1 MFCKLTV
8 SVDPMDRSFDRKI
21 KNGINSTKE
30 ENKTYVSAF
39 LDVLP
44 DRTTFSLSI
53 PETSNEAGSILI
65 SLFRPDLVTN
75 ISISKYSASLSHSD
89 EDNRLENFQCNL
101 LRGNYR

>member
-1 MFCKLTV
+1 MVTLTE
-8 SVDPMDRSFDRKI
+8 K
-21 KNGINSTKE
+21 KNGMNSTNE

-75 ISISKYSASLSHSD
+75 ISISKYSASLSQSD
-89 EDNRLENFQCNL
+89 EDNRLFEIFNVI
-101 LRGNYR
+101 Y

>member
-1 MFCKLTV
+1 MLTIIIKV
-8 SVDPMDRSFDRKI
+8 HFLYYENFVKI
-21 KNGINSTKE
+21 VKKKTSI
-30 ENKTYVSAF
+30 TYVSAF

-65 SLFRPDLVTN
+65 SLFRPDLATN
-75 ISISKYSASLSHSD
+75 ISMSKYSASLSHSE
-89 EDNRLENFQCNL
+89 EDNRLEDFQCNL